1 MAESEGVEP
10 PAPFGVTVFKT
21 ARPNHWSNSPLWW
34 GPMDSNHLS
43 PKTTGLQPVA
53 TLQLRRTPMAE
64 DRGIEPRSPEGES
77 QVSNPVHYRSANL
90 PQFVSYENGPRQGI

>member
-1 MAESEGVEP
+1 
-10 PAPFGVTVFKT
+10 
-21 ARPNHWSNSPLWW
+21 
-34 GPMDSNHLS
+34 MDSNHLS

-90 PQFVSYENGPRQGI
+90 PRVILHKMVRAAGLEPAGVFRRKLLRLLAKPFAYAR